1 MRYSVAYLKTM
12 KRLKLILLMIFA
24 ISFSSPVLGQEPKI
38 QYKKKT
44 EIDFEDVNVEG
55 ALKRP
60 HGSYILDKRGSSF
73 NPLIKLKE
81 NWDKE
86 MVDSVNQVR

>member
-1 MRYSVAYLKTM
+1 
-12 KRLKLILLMIFA
+12 MIFA
-24 ISFSSPVLGQEPKI
+24 ISFSASALGQEPKI

-44 EIDFEDVNVEG
+44 EIDFEDVKVEG
-55 ALKRP
+55 TLKRP

-81 NWDKE
+81 NWDQE
-86 MVDSVNQVR
+86 MIDSVNQVR

>member
-1 MRYSVAYLKTM
+1 M
-12 KRLKLILLMIFA
+12 KILRLVLLASMLMCFHTLAFA
-24 ISFSSPVLGQEPKI
+24 QEPKI

-44 EIDFEDVNVEG
+44 EIDFDDVTVEG

-60 HGSYILDKRGSSF
+60 HGAYLLDKRGSSF

-81 NWDKE
+81 NWDQE
-86 MVDSVNQVR
+86 MIESVNQVR